1 MCLGAPGQITEI
13 RGTTAV
19 VDFWGVR
26 REVALDVVDEEVA
39 VGDYVLVHVG
49 FAIRR
54 IPAEE
59 LDETLAYFAAMSE
72 DDLEGLQPPSA
83 TSGQG
88 VGGQAIGGQGDLP

>member
-1 MCLGAPGQITEI
+1 
-13 RGTTAV
+13 
-19 VDFWGVR
+19 
-26 REVALDVVDEEVA
+26 
-39 VGDYVLVHVG
+39 VG

-83 TSGQG
+83 TSGQ
-88 VGGQAIGGQGDLP
+88 AISGQGDLP

>member
-13 RGTTAV
+13 SGTTAI

-49 FAIRR
+49 FAISR
-54 IPAEE
+54 I
-59 LDETLAYFAAMSE
+59 DEIEASEIFSLLKEMSE
-72 DDLEGLQPPSA
+72 FSESDEEESEVSGSA
-83 TSGQG
+83 LDPDTSSSS
-88 VGGQAIGGQGDLP
+88 DP

>member
-26 REVALDVVDEEVA
+26 RAVALDVVDEEVA

-59 LDETLAYFAAMSE
+59 VAETLAYFAAMSE
-72 DDLEGLQPPSA
+72 EDLEGLQPPG
-83 TSGQG
+83 SG
-88 VGGQAIGGQGDLP
+88 GGAAAGGEGALP